1 MHDQLSLYTQLDF
14 GNHLLLM
21 RYKPKTISLREDVL
35 AKGMVRAKQFRLKF
49 SAYLSQL
56 IERDYASGS
65 RRIVI
70 VADATPEAGYPSP
83 NAGPEEPGQQ

>member
-1 MHDQLSLYTQLDF
+1 MRAQLRLYTQLDF
-14 GNHLLLM
+14 GNDLFLM

-35 AKGMVRAKQFRLKF
+35 AKGMVRSKQFRLKF

-70 VADATPEAGYPSP
+70 VADQPPEQ
-83 NAGPEEPGQQ
+83 EQK